1 MVLNDIKLKLCGSR
15 DFSVKL
21 CVIKNKIVTKLK
33 LIILLTYL
41 SSSIL
46 SQEVRLSE
54 RIITIAEE
62 LAADES
68 DPYAAELFSEWLF
81 ELTEDPVMINTGDER
96 EISRLFF
103 LNDFQIKVLADYVRK
118 TGRII
123 SPFEIA
129 NIPGFDRESVEML
142 IPFIS
147 LNNIHSTFSDSLHFR
162 QSLLSNFIYKTT
174 IPEVVLPG
182 SPWKILTRYKFLAGG
197 FTGGFTAEKDPGEKL
212 ISGKI
217 PMPDFYAGYL
227 AFQGRNIVK
236 SIVLGDY
243 SVRFGMGTNINT
255 GIRRGLSL
263 TTQGNLSGRSEIKP
277 YTSTDENNFFRGVS
291 TELSVRNINLI
302 LFLSANTID
311 ATLNDRV
318 DSVNFSVKSLYKT
331 GLHTDAGTILKK
343 DALRETVFG
352 ANLSYNFK
360 NLRTG
365 LAWTETKFS
374 LPVSPDKNNPA
385 DRYDFA
391 GHRSSVYTLYY
402 NSLIKRFVLYG
413 EFSAS
418 GTNGYAFV
426 QGVSLR
432 PADRLSINLLYRNY
446 SPDYISLHTNGPSG
460 SSTGNNEYGIL
471 GNFTFEAA
479 RFLFI
484 SAGSEVTDYQWLR
497 YRCSSP
503 SGARRHELR
512 IRYLPSQ
519 KITIEALYNSRTV
532 TVDSETNNGIH
543 RQDEIVTQYV
553 RGAVKYSPS
562 DYLTFVTRADYKIV
576 NLTKSK
582 GMLLLQDLQIRLRG
596 FPVTIWMRY
605 GIYNTGGYDSG
616 IYTWENDLL
625 NSFSI
630 PVMYGSGNRRYIM
643 ASWKI
648 KERAELRIKYGV
660 TSTSVIN
667 GRMKDIN
674 EIRIQFRIMI

>member
-1 MVLNDIKLKLCGSR
+1 MAK
-15 DFSVKL
+15 F
-21 CVIKNKIVTKLK
+21 K
-33 LIILLTYL
+33 LIILLTCL

-46 SQEVRLSE
+46 CQEVRLSE
-54 RIITIAEE
+54 RIIIIAEE
-62 LAADES
+62 LAAYES
-68 DPYAAELFSEWLF
+68 DPYATELFSEWLF

-103 LNDFQIKVLADYVRK
+103 LNDFQVKVLADYVRA

-123 SPFEIA
+123 SPFEIT
-129 NIPGFDRESVEML
+129 NIPGFDRETVEML

-147 LNNIHSTFSDSLHFR
+147 LNNKHSTFSDSSHFR
-162 QSLLSNFIYKTT
+162 QSLLANLIYKTT

-197 FTGGFTAEKDPGEKL
+197 VTGGFTVEKDPGEKL
-212 ISGKI
+212 ISGKM
-217 PMPDFYAGYL
+217 PLPDFYSGYL

-236 SIVLGDY
+236 RIVIGDY
-243 SVRFGMGTNINT
+243 SVRFGMGTNINN

-263 TTQGNLSGRSEIKP
+263 TTPGNMSGRSETKP
-277 YTSTDENNFFRGVS
+277 YTSTDENNFFRGLS
-291 TELSVRNINLI
+291 TELSIRNINLI
-302 LFLSANTID
+302 LFLSANMID

-318 DSVNFSVKSLYKT
+318 DSINFSVKSLYKT

-343 DALRETVFG
+343 DALRETVSG

-365 LAWTETKFS
+365 IAWTETKFS
-374 LPVSPDKNNPA
+374 LPVSPDINNPA
-385 DRYDFA
+385 EKYDFA
-391 GHRSSVYTLYY
+391 GRRNSVYTLYY
-402 NSLIKRFVLYG
+402 NSLIKRFVLFG

-418 GTNGYAFV
+418 GINRYAFA
-426 QGVSLR
+426 QGVTFR

-446 SPDYISLHTNGPSG
+446 SSGYVSLHANGPSG

-484 SAGSEVTDYQWLR
+484 SAGSEVIDYPWMR

-503 SGARRHELR
+503 SRAKRHELR

-519 KITIEALYNSRTV
+519 KITIEALYNSRSL
-532 TVDSETNNGIH
+532 TVDSENKTGIH
-543 RQDEIVTQYV
+543 QQDEIVTQYA
-553 RGAVKYSPS
+553 RGAVRYSPS
-562 DYLTFVTRADYKIV
+562 EYLTFVTRADYKIV
-576 NLTKSK
+576 NQTKSK
-582 GMLLLQDLQIRLRG
+582 GMLLLQDLQIRFRG
-596 FPVTIWMRY
+596 FPVSIWMRY
-605 GIYNTGGYDSG
+605 SIYNTGGYDSG

-648 KERAELRIKYGV
+648 ADRAELRIKYGV

-674 EIRIQFRIMI
+674 DLRIQFRISI